1 MIPRARPGDVFF
13 FFQFSR
19 VFFFA
24 SSGVVIIFTPRLI
37 AAASSSRWC
46 AAGRSRCCFA
56 AVPSSSERRRPDV
69 VSRSKVRGVYGCADQ
84 GANILAVFENTVAT
98 RQYCHTVGTAILE
111 RMSDRAKSSP
121 ERESATHRGGSRTKR
136 SASSAAAADANRGVT
151 KKRPRTATGLL
162 PRGAVAMFYSKSK
175 DVDDLGLGRPD
186 WRKVLSNFH
195 PVEIE
200 VAGQRY
206 PSVEHAFHA
215 AKARCSSNPEVARQF
230 EVGGSVPSTPLGA
243 KKAGG
248 RAGFAKLGTELDE
261 TRWNA
266 QRDAATMAA
275 LRARLACDNIFREI
289 LATVHSKQLRLVHF
303 ERGGAKSYWGGNIRT
318 DDGVIVG
325 RNRLG
330 EMLME
335 LAAEAQDAGT
345 RRRVTLSSGWVDA
358 AVPTPAQLKSRFWS
372 TMLVDSSYPRVV
384 GFYSHRAHQV
394 NGCFSNFAATPFT
407 FELPSGL
414 LLPGSDA
421 TQFPDRFI
429 VECSE
434 KAIMLCKAAA
444 FGDSESYRQIARAG
458 SPQSAKQ
465 LGRKVRPFDDAR
477 WQTLVCHVAR
487 EVVYQKFSKL
497 PPLRAH
503 LLATGSH
510 TLAEATRNDQIWG
523 IGLNIDEDI
532 SVPAR
537 WRGTNVLGWALMQ
550 TRDRLRT
557 ESVPGDDAASS

>member
-1 MIPRARPGDVFF
+1 MYG
-13 FFQFSR
+13 S
-19 VFFFA
+19 
-24 SSGVVIIFTPRLI
+24 
-37 AAASSSRWC
+37 C
-46 AAGRSRCCFA
+46 A
-56 AVPSSSERRRPDV
+56 E
-69 VSRSKVRGVYGCADQ
+69 
-84 GANILAVFENTVAT
+84 GANNLAVFENTVAT

-136 SASSAAAADANRGVT
+136 SAADANRGVT
-151 KKRPRTATGLL
+151 KKRPRAATGLL

-200 VAGQRY
+200 VVGRRY

-275 LRARLACDNIFREI
+275 LRARLACDSTFREI

-335 LAAEAQDAGT
+335 LAAEAEDAGT
-345 RRRVTLSSGWVDA
+345 RRVTLSSGWIDA

-421 TQFPDRFI
+421 TQFPDRVI

-465 LGRKVRPFDDAR
+465 LGRKVRPFDDAG

-503 LLATGSH
+503 LLATGSQI
-510 TLAEATRNDQIWG
+510 LAEATRNDQIWG